1 MFSLVIPM
9 YNEAAILPDT
19 LPALNAYMQK
29 NFDDYEILFSDD
41 GSTDGSAELVAN
53 CGYPHVRVISYPEN
67 RGKGCAVRCGML
79 AARGDVVLFT
89 DCDLAYGVEAIRMM
103 YDAFSNCSFDVII
116 GSRNLGKDGYEG
128 YSLLRKI
135 ASKVY
140 IQTLCIVGGF
150 SLSDSQCGFKAFT
163 KEAVQKIFPYCQTDG
178 FAFDFEA
185 ILIAGRQKL
194 KIGEFP
200 VKIINHRAS
209 KIHVLSDSFKMLG
222 DLRRIKKHVRSLSL
236 EE

>member
-19 LPALNAYMQK
+19 LATLNAYMQDH
-29 NFDDYEILFSDD
+29 FDEYEILFSDD
-41 GSTDGSAELVAN
+41 GSVDGSAELVAN
-53 CGYPHVRVISYPEN
+53 CGYPNVRVISYPQN

-79 AARGDVVLFT
+79 AARGDLILFT
-89 DCDLAYGVEAIRMM
+89 DCDLAYGTEAIRAL
-103 YDAFSNCSFDVII
+103 YDAFSKGGFDIMI

-128 YSLLRKI
+128 YSFLRRV

-140 IQTLCIVGGF
+140 IKTLCIAGGF

-163 KEAVQKIFPYCQTDG
+163 REAAHKVFPYCEIDG

-185 ILIAGRQKL
+185 ILLADRQKL

-200 VKIINHRAS
+200 VKVINHRAS
-209 KIHVLSDSFKMLG
+209 KIHVWSDSFKMLA
-222 DLRRIKKHVRSLSL
+222 DLRRIKKHVRSVAL